1 MRRFVTDGC
10 GTEWL
15 RDLIAAAL
23 RISCRSDSAARES
36 QDRPIDPYRIDR
48 PMTTRSLLTTLAFA
62 TLFIAGCGD
71 GTQEQSPGE
80 VLARD
85 SSLASELKQA
95 DTSAF
100 AEAADVAMAFDPD
113 SAMPP
118 VETASPAR
126 EPVARPAPEPE
137 RAPPTAVASVPM
149 RVNRPNPPVRSS
161 MPEASAPASVARP
174 APSRPAPSRPVQ
186 MRPAPATIH
195 ADPLPERGVSPTP
208 GSRVSTSRTTPA
220 RSNAATILER
230 VPGATLP
237 PAGSDEPCASPAAPS
252 QRRCL
257 MLHLA
262 RSDVMLDR
270 TYQSLIADMK
280 RAAGTPAGA
289 KEPASVEQLRVSQ
302 RAWLVY
308 RDTECRRR
316 NRGKEGP
323 LWAPVRAQ
331 CLGEF
336 SGQRTEE
343 LAQALRERR

>member
-1 MRRFVTDGC
+1 
-10 GTEWL
+10 
-15 RDLIAAAL
+15 
-23 RISCRSDSAARES
+23 
-36 QDRPIDPYRIDR
+36 
-48 PMTTRSLLTTLAFA
+48 MTTHSLLTTLAIA

-118 VETASPAR
+118 VEATSPAR
-126 EPVARPAPEPE
+126 EPATRPAPDPD
-137 RAPPTAVASVPM
+137 RTPPTAVASVPM
-149 RVNRPNPPVRSS
+149 RVNRPNPPLRSS
-161 MPEASAPASVARP
+161 MPDASVPANVASPAPSRP
-174 APSRPAPSRPVQ
+174 APSRPTPSRPAPSRPVQ

-195 ADPLPERGVSPTP
+195 ADPIPERGVSPTP
-208 GSRVSTSRTTPA
+208 ESRASTSRTTPA
-220 RSNAATILER
+220 RSNAATILET

-237 PAGSDEPCASPAAPS
+237 PAGSDAPCASPAAPS

-262 RSDVMLDR
+262 RSDAMLDR

-280 RAAGTPAGA
+280 RAAGSAAGA
-289 KEPASVEQLRVSQ
+289 KEPSSVEQLRVSQ